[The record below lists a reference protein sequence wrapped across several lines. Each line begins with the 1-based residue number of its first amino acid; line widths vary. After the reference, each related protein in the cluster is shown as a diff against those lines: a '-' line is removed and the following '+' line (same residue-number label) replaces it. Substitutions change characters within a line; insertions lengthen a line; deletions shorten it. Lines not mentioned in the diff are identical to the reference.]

1 MDNARVHPAREIY
14 NIGYWSGGYFDITQA
29 GRLIARPD
37 GRLGGSEVDL
47 YDLAREIRRAGLA
60 LPVLVRFIN
69 ILHDRVDRL
78 CQAFRRAMTAQG
90 YAGSYTAVY
99 PIKVNQQRRVVEE
112 ILAGAEDRV
121 GLECGSKPELM
132 GAMAI
137 SPDGGR
143 IICNGYKDRE
153 YIRLALRSRQLGLDC
168 WIVVEKL
175 SELELIIAESRRLG
189 VAPRLGLRVRLASIG
204 EGKWQNTGGEKSK
217 FGLSAVQALT
227 VVERL
232 REVDMLA
239 SLQMLHFHLGSQI
252 PNIGDIQ
259 RAMREAARYYVEL
272 NRLGA
277 PVGCVDVGGGLG
289 VDYEGTRSRSFCS
302 INYTVEEYAQ
312 NIVHTLGELASAA
325 GLSHP
330 DIVTESGRAMTAH
343 HAVLIT
349 DVIDVDR
356 APESADLPAPDEQAP
371 LILRDLW
378 RGLVQGDR
386 RSPLEVYHDACH
398 WLYEAQ
404 SMYTHGLLSLA
415 QRAEAERLYHATCR
429 RVHSR
434 LDPQVRA
441 HRDVLDELDEKL
453 ADKLFGNFSL
463 FQSMPDIWAIDQLFP
478 ILPLHRL
485 NEPLVRRCVLQDLT
499 CDSDGTVR
507 LYVDRAGIERTL
519 PLPICRAGEPLL
531 LGVFLVGAYQEILG
545 DIHNLFGDTDSVNVV
560 LTPEGYRLTD
570 ARNGDS
576 IEAVLRQVHFDG
588 RELLQS
594 YRRRVVTAPLDEAVR
609 RECLRELEA
618 GLQGYTYLNGPYA
631 NATPGEESQ

>member
-1 MDNARVHPAREIY
+1 MDDASAHSARETY
-14 NIGYWSGGYFDITQA
+14 NMAYWSGGYFDITEA
-29 GRLIARPD
+29 GRLVARPD
-37 GRLGGSEVDL
+37 GREHGPEVDL
-47 YDLAREIRRAGLA
+47 YDLARTIRRAGLA
-60 LPVLVRFIN
+60 LPVLVRFID
-69 ILHDRVDRL
+69 ILHDRVQRL
-78 CQAFRRAMTAQG
+78 HRSFRLAMTANG
-90 YAGSYTAVY
+90 YTGSHTAVY

-112 ILAGAEDRV
+112 ILASGEGRV

-132 GAMAI
+132 GAMAV
-137 SPDGGR
+137 SADGGR

-153 YIRLALRSRQLGLDC
+153 YIRLALRARQLGLDC
-168 WIVVEKL
+168 WIVVEKR
-175 SELELIIAESRRLG
+175 SELELIIAESQRLE

-217 FGLSAVQALT
+217 FGLSAVQALA

-232 REVDMLA
+232 RAAGMLTR
-239 SLQMLHFHLGSQI
+239 LQMLHFHLGSQL
-252 PNIGDIQ
+252 PNIADIQ
-259 RAMREAARYYVEL
+259 RGMREAARYYVEL
-272 NRLGA
+272 HHLGA
-277 PVGCVDVGGGLG
+277 PIDCVDIGGGLG

-302 INYTVEEYAQ
+302 INYTMEEYAQ
-312 NIVHTLGELASAA
+312 NIVHTLAELASAA

-330 DIVTESGRAMTAH
+330 EIVTESGRAMAAH

-356 APESADLPAPDEQAP
+356 VPAATDLAAPAEEAP

-378 RGLVQGDR
+378 RGFAHGER

-398 WLYEAQ
+398 WLSEAQ
-404 SMYTHGLLSLA
+404 GMYTHGLLSLA
-415 QRAEAERLYHATCR
+415 QRAQAERLYQGICH
-429 RVHSR
+429 RVHGR

-441 HRDVLDELDEKL
+441 HREVLDELDEKL

-485 NEPLVRRCVLQDLT
+485 NEPLARRCVLQDLT

-507 LYVDRAGIERTL
+507 LYVDRAGVEHTL
-519 PLPICRAGEPLL
+519 PLPLRRPGEPLL
-531 LGVFLVGAYQEILG
+531 LGMFLVGAYQEILG

-560 LTPEGYRLTD
+560 LAADGYQLTD

-576 IEAVLRQVHFDG
+576 IAAVLHQVQFDE

-594 YRRRVVTAPLDEAVR
+594 YRRRAVMAPLDEATR
-609 RECLRELEA
+609 RGCLRELEA
-618 GLQGYTYLNGPYA
+618 GLQGYTYLSGSYA
-631 NATPGEESQ
+631 NVEHGEEDT

>member
-1 MDNARVHPAREIY
+1 MDNASARLARETY
-14 NIGYWSGGYFDITQA
+14 NIAHWSGGYFDITEA
-29 GRLIARPD
+29 GRLVARPD
-37 GRLGGSEVDL
+37 GRQDGFEVDL
-47 YDLAREIRRAGLA
+47 YDLAREIRRAGLS
-60 LPVLVRFIN
+60 LPVLVRFVN
-69 ILHDRVDRL
+69 ILHDRVGRL
-78 CQAFRRAMTAQG
+78 RRAFCLAMTASG
-90 YAGSYTAVY
+90 YTGSYTAVY
-99 PIKVNQQRRVVEE
+99 PIKVNQQRRVVQE
-112 ILAGAEDRV
+112 ILASGEGRV

-132 GAMAI
+132 GAIAI
-137 SPDGGR
+137 SHDGGR

-175 SELELIIAESRRLG
+175 SELELIIAESQRLG
-189 VAPRLGLRVRLASIG
+189 VVPRLGLRVRLASIG

-217 FGLSAVQALT
+217 FGLSAAQALA

-232 REVDMLA
+232 RAVGMLTQ
-239 SLQMLHFHLGSQI
+239 LQLLHFHLGSQI
-252 PNIGDIQ
+252 PNIADIQ
-259 RAMREAARYYVEL
+259 RGMREAARYYVEL
-272 NRLGA
+272 HRLGA
-277 PVGCVDVGGGLG
+277 PIGCVDVGGGLG

-302 INYTVEEYAQ
+302 MNYTVEEYAH

-330 DIVTESGRAMTAH
+330 DIVTESGRAMVAH

-356 APESADLPAPDEQAP
+356 LPETVDLTAPAEEAP
-371 LILRDLW
+371 LIVRDLW
-378 RGLVQGDR
+378 RGLAEGDR

-398 WLYEAQ
+398 WLSEAH
-404 SMYTHGLLSLA
+404 SMYTDGLLSLG
-415 QRAEAERLYHATCR
+415 QRAEAERIYQATCR

-441 HRDVLDELDEKL
+441 HRDVLDELNEKL

-463 FQSMPDIWAIDQLFP
+463 FQSMPDIWAIDQIFP
-478 ILPLHRL
+478 ILPVHRL

-507 LYVDRAGIERTL
+507 LYVDRAGVERTL
-519 PLPICRAGEPLL
+519 PLPICQPGEPLL

-560 LTPEGYRLTD
+560 LTPAGYQLTD

-594 YRRRVVTAPLDEAVR
+594 YRRRVVAAPLDDAVR
-609 RECLRELEA
+609 RDCLRELEA
-618 GLQGYTYLNGPYA
+618 GLQGYTYLNGPYSD
-631 NATPGEESQ
+631 GECGGESK